1 MTILIKRNIAL
12 SPIRTSELL
21 RYASGGDDT
30 SALELVSD
38 VNQHPTSAV
47 CYAVLD
53 AKITDDICKIGELEL
68 RSVKLAKCLS
78 GCERAVVFCATVG
91 FEYDRLIAAATRLSP
106 ATALMISALGSERAE
121 ALCDSFCTE
130 LEEELS
136 VRLTPRFSPGYGD
149 LSLDVQRDIFALLE
163 PTKRIGVTLSD
174 QMIMTPTKSVTAIVG
189 ICENKK

>member
-1 MTILIKRNIAL
+1 MTVLIRKGLTLPPVRE
-12 SPIRTSELL
+12 RELL
-21 RYASGGDDT
+21 RYASGGGDT
-30 SALELVSD
+30 SALELIAG
-38 VNQHPTSAV
+38 VNKQPSSAV

-53 AKITDDICKIGELEL
+53 AEIACDVCKIGELRL
-68 RSVKLAKCLS
+68 HSAKLAKCLS

-91 FEYDRLIAAATRLSP
+91 FEYDRLINAATRLSP
-106 ATALMISALGSERAE
+106 ARALMISALGSERAE
-121 ALCDSFCTE
+121 ALCDSFCAE

-136 VRLTPRFSPGYGD
+136 ARLTPRFSPGYGD

-189 ICENKK
+189 ICEKRK